1 MISKNWKDFEEI
13 VKNLKSLEPKESWR
27 SLRVYYKV
35 ISEGKN
41 EIKKTLLE
49 KERGS
54 WLCCGKGFSNIVDY
68 D

>member
-13 VKNLKSLEPKESWR
+13 VKNLKSLEQVIR

>member
-1 MISKNWKDFEEI
+1 MMSKNWRDFEAI
-13 VKNLKSLEPKESWR
+13 VKNLKSLEQLIR